1 MSSEPQV
8 VLITGAAGGLGQVVA
23 RAFAKSGALL
33 ALTDQKTERLEG
45 LRQSVGIES
54 GRCFIRAADITRQA
68 EAKDLCAAVF
78 AAFGRIDVV
87 LNLAGGFRMGQVAE
101 TSEADWDFLFNLN
114 TRSVYNMAVAVVPT
128 LRQQKRGVIVN
139 VAARTALRGDAGFG
153 VYAATKSSV
162 IRLTESLA
170 AELLDVGVRVNCILP
185 SIIDTPT
192 NRQNMPQVDPN
203 KWVAPESLA
212 EVLLFLTSA
221 AARDISGAAIPVYG
235 RA

>member
-1 MSSEPQV
+1 MSDPQV

-45 LRQSVGIES
+45 LRQSIGIES
-54 GRCFIRAADITRQA
+54 GRCFIRAADITKQG
-68 EAKDLCAAVF
+68 EAKELCAAID

-87 LNLAGGFRMGQVAE
+87 LNLAGGFRMAPVAE
-101 TSEADWDFLFNLN
+101 TSEDDWDFLFNLN
-114 TRSVYNMAVAVVPT
+114 ARTVYNMAVAVVPQ
-128 LRQQKRGVIVN
+128 LRRQKRGVILN
-139 VAARTALRGDAGFG
+139 VAARTGLRGDAGVG
-153 VYAATKSSV
+153 VYSATKSAV

-170 AELLDVGVRVNCILP
+170 AELLESGVRVNCILP
-185 SIIDTPT
+185 SIIDTPM
-192 NRQNMPQVDPN
+192 NRQNMPQADPN

-212 EVLLFLTSA
+212 DVLLFLASS
-221 AARDISGAAIPVYG
+221 AARDISGASIPVYG